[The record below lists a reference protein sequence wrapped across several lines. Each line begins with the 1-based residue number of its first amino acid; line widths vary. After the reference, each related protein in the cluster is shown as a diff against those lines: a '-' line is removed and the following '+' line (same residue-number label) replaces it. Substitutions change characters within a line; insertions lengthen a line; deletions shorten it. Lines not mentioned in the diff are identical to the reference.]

1 MTTAP
6 PEPVGAVSHERAGWH
21 AIDWQAVNEN
31 VRRLQARIVK
41 ATKAGRWNKAR
52 ALQHLLTHS
61 FSGKALAV
69 RRVTE
74 NQGKNTPGVDQVLW
88 DTPQEKKR
96 ALHALKRRGYHPQ
109 PLRRVYIPKS
119 NGKKRPLGIP
129 TMNDRAM
136 QALYLLAL
144 DPIAETTAAPNSYG
158 FRKER
163 CCADAIQQCH
173 TVLANRNAAGW
184 ILEGDIKACF
194 DQISHDW
201 LLAHV
206 PMDKA
211 LLRKWLQAGYMDQ
224 HVFHETAAGTPQ
236 GGIISPVLANL
247 ALDGLEQRLREQYP
261 AATAKSRQAQVNR
274 VRYADDFIITSR
286 TKERLEEEVKPL
298 VEQFLQERGLE
309 LSPEKTQITP
319 IEDGFDFLGQNVRKY
334 HGKLLIQPSK
344 QNVKTFLANIRK
356 VIKGNKQAT
365 TYGLIAMLNPK
376 IRGWANYHR
385 HIASK
390 RTFVRV
396 DNAIFHCLWQWA
408 VRRHPQKDRRWIAEK
423 YFDTTGGRHWRLF
436 GEATDDEGRPVKNWL
451 SHAAATPIQRHVKI
465 KGNANPYDPEWE
477 VYLEERLGVKMANNL
492 RGKRTLQ
499 SLWREQNGL
508 CPVCHQKITLLTG
521 WHNHHIVWR
530 VLGGAETVENRVL
543 LHPECHR
550 QAHAQGYSVSK
561 PRPPRG
567 VGQA

>member
-1 MTTAP
+1 M
-6 PEPVGAVSHERAGWH
+6 H
-21 AIDWQAVNEN
+21 
-31 VRRLQARIVK
+31 
-41 ATKAGRWNKAR
+41 
-52 ALQHLLTHS
+52 
-61 FSGKALAV
+61 
-69 RRVTE
+69 
-74 NQGKNTPGVDQVLW
+74 
-88 DTPQEKKR
+88 
-96 ALHALKRRGYHPQ
+96 
-109 PLRRVYIPKS
+109 
-119 NGKKRPLGIP
+119 
-129 TMNDRAM
+129 DRAM

-144 DPIAETTAAPNSYG
+144 DPIAETTADPNSYG

-224 HVFHETAAGTPQ
+224 HVFHETDAGTPQ

-261 AATAKSRQAQVNR
+261 AATAKSRQAQVNL

-286 TKERLEEEVKPL
+286 TKERLEEEVQPL

-319 IEDGFDFLGQNVRKY
+319 IEDGFDFLGQHVRKY

-356 VIKGNKQAT
+356 VIKGNKQT
-365 TYGLIAMLNPK
+365 TAYGLIALLNPK

-385 HIASK
+385 HVASK
-390 RTFVRV
+390 QTFVHV
-396 DNAIFHCLWQWA
+396 DNALFHCLWQWA
-408 VRRHPQKDRRWIAEK
+408 VRRHPQKNRRWIAAK
-423 YFDTTGGRHWRLF
+423 YFGTTGGRHWRLF

-521 WHNHHIVWR
+521 WHNHHLVWR

-561 PRPPRG
+561 PRPSRG
-567 VGQA
+567 VGPA